1 MIVQLV
7 QQEIS
12 VALIE
17 YMQRIGVIDGD
28 RNITINYT
36 AGRKGT
42 GICAELNIN
51 VLDAQCVESTF
62 TEDAPNTVQWPVAE
76 PAEPAEQLVPEE
88 SEAAVTTAVDSVLP
102 VNPFA

>member
-62 TEDAPNTVQWPVAE
+62 TEEAPNTVQWPVAE
-76 PAEPAEQLVPEE
+76 PAEQLVPEE
-88 SEAAVTTAVDSVLP
+88 PEATVTTAVDSVLP